1 MDSHKIT
8 LTYLNI
14 RQSISILLAKLVLT
28 DLLLASIVI
37 GLYYL
42 LVQGGEFTRFAAG
55 NLYLFLTIFG
65 TVGLVKILFTIY
77 VVLKWLF
84 EYYEITPDN
93 IIHKSG
99 IFFRKKEQYDLNLVR
114 EMTVQDSFWGEIFN
128 FGTITLYDIRLN
140 KYLDMYLIH
149 NPQRYANVLKQLRP
163 DIEMQKDSVYFP
175 LILPDKK

>member
-55 NLYLFLTIFG
+55 NLYLVLTIFG

-84 EYYEITPDN
+84 E
-93 IIHKSG
+93 
-99 IFFRKKEQYDLNLVR
+99 
-114 EMTVQDSFWGEIFN
+114 
-128 FGTITLYDIRLN
+128 
-140 KYLDMYLIH
+140 
-149 NPQRYANVLKQLRP
+149 
-163 DIEMQKDSVYFP
+163 
-175 LILPDKK
+175 